1 MVFFRW
7 VGLVVLGFH
16 RDGCTNIDRVEQ
28 EFYTS
33 SESNIVDA
41 AGQDALVV
49 RTEFYSAC

>member
-1 MVFFRW
+1 MPWCLNFHI
-7 VGLVVLGFH
+7 LV
-16 RDGCTNIDRVEQ
+16 DGCSTDTDRVEQ

-49 RTEFYSAC
+49 RADFYSAC